1 MPADMLPTVTY
12 FATLLGFGILI
23 MHFTKKWNISEAF
36 FLLLVGLIF
45 GPTVFNLV
53 NVGSMGDIPVFLR
66 TLALVVIAFASA
78 FHLKLSTFKKVSTI
92 SLKLAFGGFFFAMI
106 TTALLSYMLFEISLI
121 SSFILGAVIGG
132 SSSSA
137 IVTFRGTLKEEK
149 DTLDILLIES
159 IFSDPLTVLVPLLLL
174 GFLVGTISSP
184 TTAISEF
191 WQLIAAGVGTGVVI
205 GFAAVHVFKRTQK
218 ELSPILGFSIALI
231 TYAAA
236 GNIGGSG
243 ILAVAICAM
252 ILGNMKIPFKKD
264 ISEFEDSLS
273 IMLNIS
279 VFTLLGAQI
288 SLIAVPGI
296 LVKELIL
303 VGALIFVIRPAFS
316 VFALI
321 NENMNLK
328 EILLVAFTGP
338 RGAACAAVAAIP
350 LSIAVKEGLTSFVP
364 EAEIILITAFIAVFL
379 TILSSTI
386 FGLIFSKYNQGKKEE
401 QIEIKSKQSS

>member
-23 MHFTKKWNISEAF
+23 MHFTKRHNISEAF
-36 FLLLVGLIF
+36 FLLLVGLVF
-45 GPTVFNLV
+45 GPTVLNLV

-78 FHLKLSTFKKVSTI
+78 FHLKLSTFKRVSTI

-106 TTALLSYMLFEISLI
+106 TTALLAHSIFSLSWI
-121 SSFILGAVIGG
+121 GSFILGAVIGG

-174 GFLVGTISSP
+174 GFLVGTISHP
-184 TTAISEF
+184 TTAISQF

-205 GFAAVHVFKRTQK
+205 GFAAVHVFRRTQK
-218 ELSPILGFSIALI
+218 ELSPILGFAIALI

-243 ILAVAICAM
+243 ILAVAICAI

-264 ISEFEDSLS
+264 IGGFEDSLS

-288 SLIAVPGI
+288 SLMAVPGI
-296 LVKELIL
+296 LMKELLLI
-303 VGALIFVIRPAFS
+303 GALIFIIRPAFS

-321 NENMNLK
+321 NEQMDLK
-328 EILLVAFTGP
+328 EILLVSFTGP
-338 RGAACAAVAAIP
+338 RGAACAAIAAIP
-350 LSIAVKEGLTSFVP
+350 LSIAVKEGLTSFIP
-364 EAEIILITAFIAVFL
+364 EAEIILITAFMAVLL

-386 FGLIFSKYNQGKKEE
+386 FGLIFSKYKEDQEEEKEKEAKK
-401 QIEIKSKQSS
+401 SS